1 MAVNVKALVSVSGKI
16 EVSFPDGTTLASA
29 GALIPEELADL
40 VKVKIQTIP
49 GVSAA
54 DVRCGILDL
63 MEVTT

>member
-16 EVSFPDGTTLASA
+16 EVSYPEGTTLASA
-29 GALIPEELADL
+29 DALIPEELADL
-40 VKVKIQTIP
+40 VETKIKTIS
-49 GVSAA
+49 GVAAA

>member
-29 GALIPEELADL
+29 DALIPEELADL
-40 VKVKIQTIP
+40 VKAKIQTIS
-49 GVSAA
+49 GVSSA
-54 DVRCGILDL
+54 DVHCGILDI